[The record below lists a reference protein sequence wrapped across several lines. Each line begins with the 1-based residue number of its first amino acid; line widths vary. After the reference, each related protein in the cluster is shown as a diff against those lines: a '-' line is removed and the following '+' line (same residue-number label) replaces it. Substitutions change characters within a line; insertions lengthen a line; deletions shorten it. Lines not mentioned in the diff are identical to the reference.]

1 MRRALVLL
9 LLMTAGAAQAQ
20 CPATITVTEWDDG
33 YVETLTGREGDVGQ
47 FTATL
52 PQQDTAA
59 PPVDYRMHAGLIL
72 LQSRGIDG
80 PILFTW
86 TTPLPEAAALV
97 PGASFTLQGT
107 QSAMMIDTPVTL
119 TLQVL
124 RAEEITVAGCRYP
137 VLVVQSTL
145 AENGASFDPLTVWIH
160 MPSLMP
166 LRQETSGP
174 AGWATAVVA
183 LR

>member
-1 MRRALVLL
+1 MKRAFAVLVM
-9 LLMTAGAAQAQ
+9 MTGAAQAQ
-20 CPATITVTEWDDG
+20 CPATITVTEWEDG
-33 YVETLTGREGDVGQ
+33 YVETLTGREGDVGL

-52 PQQDTAA
+52 PQGETDA
-59 PPVDYRMHAGLIL
+59 PPIDYRMHAGLIQL
-72 LQSRGIDG
+72 ESRGIDG
-80 PILFTW
+80 PVLFKW
-86 TTPLPEAAALV
+86 TTPLPDAAAIV
-97 PGASFTLQGT
+97 PGASFALQGT
-107 QSAMMIDTPVTL
+107 QSAMLMDTPVML

-124 RAEEITVAGCRYP
+124 RAEEIAVAGCRYP

-166 LRQETSGP
+166 LRQETAGP
-174 AGWATAVVA
+174 AGWASEVVA